1 MSLRSLTFS
10 TPFTSRIVGA
20 VLAVLALSSVANAV
34 TLFWDA
40 NSSLAGTGTWD
51 VNTTQNWK
59 TTNTAGAPDAKW
71 FPNDGTVVAGFGG
84 NPGAGTAGSGIGG
97 PDGKITV
104 VGTINLDSLIIQ
116 PTAGNY
122 SITGG
127 TLNIT
132 NPNSSI
138 VIRTQTLGGSA
149 RAEMINSAISGTNIT
164 LVADF
169 ASTNALS
176 ARLDIGDNNSTANP
190 NTFTGDLILA
200 GTGTSFNNTWEQINL
215 NNSVALPATAT
226 VRMRRD
232 NCQLLFTAGGV
243 GGTNP

>member
-71 FPNDGTVVAGFGG
+71 FPNDGTVAAAFGGAPGAFVAGQAGLGG
-84 NPGAGTAGSGIGG
+84 TNGRVTLSGTAN
-97 PDGKITV
+97 V
-104 VGTINLDSLIIQ
+104 ESLIIQ
-116 PTAGNY
+116 PASGNY

-127 TLNIT
+127 TINIA
-132 NPNSSI
+132 NPNRSI
-138 VIRTQTLGGSA
+138 VILTQTIGGSA
-149 RAEMINSAISGTNIT
+149 RAEMINSAMSG
-164 LVADF
+164 
-169 ASTNALS
+169 
-176 ARLDIGDNNSTANP
+176 
-190 NTFTGDLILA
+190 
-200 GTGTSFNNTWEQINL
+200 
-215 NNSVALPATAT
+215 
-226 VRMRRD
+226 
-232 NCQLLFTAGGV
+232 
-243 GGTNP
+243 